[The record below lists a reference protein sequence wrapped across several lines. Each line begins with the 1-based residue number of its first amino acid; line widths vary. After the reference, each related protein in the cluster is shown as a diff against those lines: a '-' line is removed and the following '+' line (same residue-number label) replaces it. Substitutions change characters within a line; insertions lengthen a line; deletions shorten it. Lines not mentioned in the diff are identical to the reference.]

1 MIRRLRA
8 LFTPQPRDA
17 RRAPAMSVHAG
28 ATTMVML
35 FLCAVVTL
43 MCLPAQ
49 AFAQQVADGGGG
61 LYVTCGTS
69 KGEGTAVVYD
79 YSACLPAGRWAGSIG
94 SISSRSEPADGLV
107 GGLSNMVSFMGRTMR
122 LVMPNILL
130 AFSQMC
136 WNVGLSLNQF
146 ASTFNPLQKFGAQ
159 IDIASGNLANGFISG
174 NLPAVLVTV
183 GLFALIGSLAFNV
196 GKTRAVV
203 KRLLV
208 SIVCFAALIVMG
220 AAATGTQ
227 EGATAPNKYSPWW
240 VVQSVNDT
248 VNQLSNG
255 INMFG
260 DNSNGMGM
268 AHKNKTHPGCP
279 DYLDAMHE
287 HYRTEAQ
294 GNRSAAVEAISTMWE
309 ETALRSWVTM
319 QWGSPAASDTT
330 DEKVAANA
338 RMAYCHV
345 LEMNTNTNTSI
356 QRYLT
361 NKAMGLDANGGGINQ
376 NTANY
381 LFSTHGWLSPQE
393 PDVTKEGKSKIEGVD
408 SVRATRA
415 AVFWETCTSPNKDGT
430 VASRPGWRMLVNN
443 LNDEESGEIKNVDK
457 VVRAAKNGKEVNA
470 VFDENKESSALK
482 DIFRNDMPE
491 GHDENSAKA
500 PIDAICTVVLGNQLF
515 QDGNA
520 ESKDKQ
526 AAALGYLFDVPNV
539 GATWNEANL
548 EDSAQAGTHAY
559 SVRTTLDYF
568 YGNKEVD
575 TLGAFGSL
583 IGAFVSML
591 VYGFAAIVLIISK
604 AMLVAMCVFLI
615 AAVCVQMV
623 PVGDAPARALKNW
636 SKTMLNI
643 CLVGLL
649 YSLFMQFVVFICRM
663 QMSMVSSMPNSFIS
677 NLVIGLSPATAL
689 ACIAMFFT
697 LVLHTSNPFNPKT
710 MMGLAGGGVLA
721 AGAINAVNHAK
732 ASVRRRMKRASK
744 QRYKAK
750 HQGGGKSVAATKG
763 GANPDA
769 ASSEA
774 IMDKAAKE
782 QDAKPVERDA
792 HGMRVFG
799 DGRTFG
805 QMYADHRSRPKVKKP
820 PLMERGRKLMGEKLH
835 AMMPSDK
842 TMEGRMA
849 AARAAH
855 ANIAQ
860 RQAVEALKAHDIKRA
875 FQKAGAATF
884 MRGAQV
890 VNMGKAV
897 ITDKE
902 YRRKAAKSAVK
913 AAAVGAATIAG
924 VPYAVPMAMGAYAGY
939 KGARSLV
946 QGARSGSTQFGQ
958 SLGNSVNHLRREF
971 HEDADAMAE
980 RLVTDT
986 NGMRYVD
993 KPSGSSMT
1001 SPGPGEDAQPPR
1013 VVDVNATHVEDTPMS
1028 PQGPAPEPVAP
1039 TSTATGR
1046 DVTVKHPRREA
1057 SAPNRVQPQVIQR
1070 PTFRDEPALPNNE

>member
-1 MIRRLRA
+1 MRHLRA
-8 LFTPQPRDA
+8 WFTPQPKDPDKTGMFA
-17 RRAPAMSVHAG
+17 VGCG
-28 ATTMVML
+28 ATLGVMAL
-35 FLCAVVTL
+35 LLAVVTL
-43 MCLPAQ
+43 LCLPAQ
-49 AFAQQVADGGGG
+49 AFAQQTVDGGGG
-61 LYVTCGTS
+61 SYVTCGTS
-69 KGEGTAVVYD
+69 KGEGTDTVYD

-174 NLPAVLVTV
+174 NIPAVLVTV
-183 GLFALIGSLAFNV
+183 GIFALFGSMLFSVGRARMVAKRLFA
-196 GKTRAVV
+196 
-203 KRLLV
+203 

-220 AAATGTQ
+220 AAASGTQ
-227 EGATAPNKYSPWW
+227 EGATSPNKYSPWW

-248 VNQLSNG
+248 VNQLANG

-260 DNSNGMGM
+260 DNSTGMGM
-268 AHKNKTHPGCP
+268 AHKNATHPGCP

-294 GNRSAAVEAISTMWE
+294 GDRSAAVEAISTMWE

-319 QWGSPAASDTT
+319 QWDGPAASDTT

-345 LEMNTNTNTSI
+345 LEMNTNTSTNI

-393 PDVTKEGKSKIEGVD
+393 PDVAKEGKSKIEGVD

-443 LNDEESGEIKNVDK
+443 LNDKGTDEIKNVDK
-457 VVRAAKNGKEVNA
+457 VVRAAKNGKEVTD
-470 VFDENKESSALK
+470 VFDNKESAPLK
-482 DIFRNDMPE
+482 DIFDQIPE
-491 GHDENSAKA
+491 NQSEDSAKA
-500 PIDAICTVVLGNQLF
+500 SIDAICTVVLGNQLF
-515 QDGNA
+515 QDGDA

-548 EDSAQAGTHAY
+548 EGSAQVGTHAY

-568 YGNKEVD
+568 YGNKEVN

-623 PVGDAPARALKNW
+623 PVGAAPARALKNW

-677 NLVIGLSPATAL
+677 NVVIGLSPATAL

-710 MMGLAGGGVLA
+710 MMGLSGGGVLA
-721 AGAINAVNHAK
+721 SGAINAMNHAK

-744 QRYKAK
+744 QRYTAK

-763 GANPDA
+763 VANPDA

-805 QMYADHRSRPKVKKP
+805 QMYADHRTRPKVKKP

-849 AARAAH
+849 AARATH

-890 VNMGKAV
+890 VNMSKAV
-897 ITDKE
+897 ITDKD

-924 VPYAVPMAMGAYAGY
+924 VPYAIPMAMGAYAGY

-946 QGARSGSTQFGQ
+946 QRARSGSTQFGQ

-993 KPSGSSMT
+993 KPTGSSMA
-1001 SPGPGEDAQPPR
+1001 SQGSGEDAQPPR

-1046 DVTVKHPRREA
+1046 DVAVKRPQQET
-1057 SAPNRVQPQVIQR
+1057 SAPKRAQPQVIQR

>member
-1 MIRRLRA
+1 MRA
-8 LFTPQPRDA
+8 WFTPQPKDPDKTGMFA
-17 RRAPAMSVHAG
+17 VGCG
-28 ATTMVML
+28 ATLGVMAL
-35 FLCAVVTL
+35 LLAVVTL
-43 MCLPAQ
+43 LCLPAQ
-49 AFAQQVADGGGG
+49 AFAQQTVDGGGG
-61 LYVTCGTS
+61 SYVTCGTS
-69 KGEGTAVVYD
+69 KGEGTDTVYD

-174 NLPAVLVTV
+174 NIPAVLVTV
-183 GLFALIGSLAFNV
+183 GIFALFGSMLFSVGRTRMVAKRLFA
-196 GKTRAVV
+196 
-203 KRLLV
+203 

-220 AAATGTQ
+220 AAASGTQ

-361 NKAMGLDANGGGINQ
+361 NKAMGLDTNGGGINQ

-443 LNDEESGEIKNVDK
+443 LNDKRTDEIKNVDK
-457 VVRAAKNGKEVNA
+457 VVRAAKNGKEVND
-470 VFDENKESSALK
+470 VFDNKESAPLK
-482 DIFRNDMPE
+482 DIFDQIPE
-491 GHDENSAKA
+491 NQSEDSAKA
-500 PIDAICTVVLGNQLF
+500 SIDAICTVVLGNQLF
-515 QDGNA
+515 QDGDA

-548 EDSAQAGTHAY
+548 EGSAQVGTHAY

-623 PVGDAPARALKNW
+623 PVGAAPARALKNW

-677 NLVIGLSPATAL
+677 NVVIGLSPATAL

-710 MMGLAGGGVLA
+710 MMGLAGGDVLA
-721 AGAINAVNHAK
+721 AGAINAMNHAK
-732 ASVRRRMKRASK
+732 ASARRRMKRASK
-744 QRYKAK
+744 QRYTAK
-750 HQGGGKSVAATKG
+750 HQGGGKSVATAKG

-782 QDAKPVERDA
+782 QDAKPVKRDA
-792 HGMRVFG
+792 RGMRVFG

-805 QMYADHRSRPKVKKP
+805 QMYADHRTRPKVKKP

-849 AARAAH
+849 AARATH

-890 VNMGKAV
+890 VNMSKAV
-897 ITDKE
+897 ITDKD

-924 VPYAVPMAMGAYAGY
+924 VPYAIPMAMGAYAGY

-946 QGARSGSTQFGQ
+946 QRARSGSTQFGQ

-993 KPSGSSMT
+993 KPTGSSVA
-1001 SPGPGEDAQPPR
+1001 SQGSGEDAQPPR

-1046 DVTVKHPRREA
+1046 DVAVKRPQQET
-1057 SAPNRVQPQVIQR
+1057 SAPKRAQPQVIQR